1 MRDCN
6 IGLGD
11 KTRRVGSGGAGD
23 SDDPN
28 RERRIDGPG
37 ALGPAANNREFSKP
51 RCRGIPFSLGGDD
64 GFGLPGTSLTWNSD
78 REGLM
83 GHGQHLKMR
92 AMSRGAHV
100 VTLTATDKKGN
111 SASARVN
118 VVIGRDRLPSSMLPN
133 SPFPPGHR
141 SPQPRH

>member
-1 MRDCN
+1 VQF
-6 IGLGD
+6 
-11 KTRRVGSGGAGD
+11 VGAAY
-23 SDDPN
+23 DP
-28 RERRIDGPG
+28 EDGM
-37 ALGPAANNREFSKP
+37 
-51 RCRGIPFSLGGDD
+51 
-64 GFGLPGTSLTWNSD
+64 LPGTSLTWNSD

-133 SPFPPGHR
+133 SPFPAGSSLGAAAALNHR
-141 SPQPRH
+141 LQIYSKLGFALSRGTFVRGSRSK